1 MQRNDLK
8 METHDNDNGT
18 TLITTDN
25 VTARDS
31 NETEITTSGSILR
44 DGYDLPVYGID
55 NGLFYALHIPAVA
68 CICLSFLCASS
79 AIVLAFRRHRGVRS
93 FFSWTKC
100 DRFVVYLAICDGLFN
115 LAHGSDHTHVLITKN
130 HVHPRE
136 LCQFYGFVTNTFVS
150 AQNLLVAIIA
160 VHVFLL
166 MFFQMKPKFG
176 RYDWLLL
183 LFIFGV
189 PLCISS
195 VVWYLGKFGP
205 NGML

>member
-1 MQRNDLK
+1 
-8 METHDNDNGT
+8 MELSTTDMFSHDDNDT
-18 TLITTDN
+18 ISTSDVPL
-25 VTARDS
+25 RDS
-31 NETEITTSGSILR
+31 NETGITARAFVLR
-44 DGYDLPVYGID
+44 DGYDLPVYGLD
-55 NGLFYALHIPAVA
+55 NGLFYALHVPAIV
-68 CICLSFLCASS
+68 CICLSFTCAIS
-79 AIVLAFRRHRGVRS
+79 AIVLAFRRHRDVRS

-115 LAHGSDHTHVLITKN
+115 LAHGSDHTHVLITKH
-130 HVHPRE
+130 HVHPKT

-150 AQNLLVAIIA
+150 AQNVLVAIIA
-160 VHVFLL
+160 VHVFVL

-176 RYDWLLL
+176 RCDWLLVS
-183 LFIFGV
+183 FIFGV